1 METHTSLDPEFSR
14 WSALLEYC
22 RFENARLKNRL
33 AAAMDKTV
41 SGNSLHLAENFQHEF
56 LRKDEIIGFLRQ
68 ELRVQREL
76 VSQLSGNK
84 TEQERFK
91 QMQQMLS
98 DGIRFLDKDFKRLR
112 EDFDLFLI
120 AEKHS

>member
-1 METHTSLDPEFSR
+1 METYTSLEPEFSR

-22 RFENARLKNRL
+22 RFENTRLKNRL

-41 SGNSLHLAENFQHEF
+41 RGKSLHLAENFQHEF

-76 VSQLSGNK
+76 ASRLSEEK
-84 TEQERFK
+84 TEQERFMR
-91 QMQQMLS
+91 MQQMLS